1 MIGMDGKETVDGNGS
16 GASAGAAAE
25 AGAGRNAAAGAY
37 LVVRIK
43 GQADVPHWAST
54 TLRLLRLDKKYRA
67 TIVPAR
73 ENTLGM
79 LNKVK
84 HYVSWR
90 EADAGIARELLDKRG
105 RGPGRAPLDEE
116 GLRGA
121 GFSGSGE
128 LAEALA
134 SGRTSMSSHPSLL
147 KPWFALSPP
156 RHGFRRSTKRMYGQR
171 GILGRNEDL
180 GELVRRMI

>member
-1 MIGMDGKETVDGNGS
+1 MDGKGSADGSES
-16 GASAGAAAE
+16 GGGGAASAAAGD
-25 AGAGRNAAAGAY
+25 AGTRAAAGAY

-90 EADAGIARELLDKRG
+90 EADADTARELLDKRG
-105 RGPGRAPLDEE
+105 RGPGRAALTEE

-121 GFSGSGE
+121 GFSGPGE

-156 RHGFRRSTKRMYGQR
+156 RRGFRRSTKRMYGQR
-171 GILGRNEDL
+171 GVLGRNEDL

>member
-1 MIGMDGKETVDGNGS
+1 MEGTGTADGSES
-16 GASAGAAAE
+16 GAEQRAE
-25 AGAGRNAAAGAY
+25 GGKKAAAGAY

-79 LNKVK
+79 LDKVK

-121 GFSGSGE
+121 GFSGPGE

-134 SGRTSMSSHPSLL
+134 SGRTSMASHPSIL

-156 RHGFRRSTKRMYGQR
+156 RRGFRRSTKRMYGQR
-171 GILGRNEDL
+171 GVLGRNEDL

>member
-1 MIGMDGKETVDGNGS
+1 MGEDAGGS
-16 GASAGAAAE
+16 GSGRQGAAS
-25 AGAGRNAAAGAY
+25 GAY

-43 GQADVPHWAST
+43 GQADVPHWAAT

-105 RGPGRAPLDEE
+105 RGPGRARLDAD
-116 GLRGA
+116 GMHSA

-134 SGRTSMSSHPSLL
+134 SGRTSMSAHPSLL

-171 GILGRNEDL
+171 GVLGRNEDL
-180 GELVRRMI
+180 ADLVRRMI

>member
-1 MIGMDGKETVDGNGS
+1 MDGEGSAGGNGS
-16 GASAGAAAE
+16 GAGAPGGEGGGPGKNAA
-25 AGAGRNAAAGAY
+25 AAAGAY

-90 EADAGIARELLDKRG
+90 EAEAGIARELLDKRG
-105 RGPGRAPLDEE
+105 RGPGRVPLDEE

-121 GFSGSGE
+121 GFAGSGE

-156 RHGFRRSTKRMYGQR
+156 RRGFRRSTKRMYGQR
-171 GILGRNEDL
+171 GVLGRNEDL

>member
-1 MIGMDGKETVDGNGS
+1 MDGEGAGDGS
-16 GASAGAAAE
+16 GSGGGSA
-25 AGAGRNAAAGAY
+25 AGAGAY

-90 EADAGIARELLDKRG
+90 EADAATARELLDKRG
-105 RGPGRAPLDEE
+105 RGPGRAPVTDE
-116 GLRGA
+116 GLRAA
-121 GFSGSGE
+121 GFAGPGE

-134 SGRTSMSSHPSLL
+134 SGRTSMASHPSLL

-156 RHGFRRSTKRMYGQR
+156 RRGFRRSTKRMYGQR
-171 GILGRNEDL
+171 GVLGRNEDL

>member
-1 MIGMDGKETVDGNGS
+1 MISMEEGQSEVTDGG
-16 GASAGAAAE
+16 
-25 AGAGRNAAAGAY
+25 AGAGKAPGAY

-43 GQADVPHWAST
+43 GQADVPHWAAT
-54 TLRLLRLDKKYRA
+54 TLRLLRLDRKYRA

-105 RGPGRAPLDEE
+105 RGPGRARLTDG
-116 GLRGA
+116 GLRGTDFA
-121 GFSGSGE
+121 TTGE

-134 SGRTSMSSHPSLL
+134 SGRASMSTMPSLL

-171 GILGRNEDL
+171 GVLGRNEDL
-180 GELVRRMI
+180 GDLVRRMI

>member
-1 MIGMDGKETVDGNGS
+1 MEEGQSGGTDGDAG
-16 GASAGAAAE
+16 SAGDAP
-25 AGAGRNAAAGAY
+25 GAY

-43 GQADVPHWAST
+43 GQADVPHWAAT

-105 RGPGRAPLDEE
+105 RGPGRARLTGE
-116 GLRGA
+116 GLSKT
-121 GFSGSGE
+121 GFSTTGE

-134 SGRTSMSSHPSLL
+134 SGRASMSSLPSLL

-171 GILGRNEDL
+171 GVLGRNEEL
-180 GELVRRMI
+180 GDLVRRMI

>member
-1 MIGMDGKETVDGNGS
+1 MEEGQSGGTDG
-16 GASAGAAAE
+16 
-25 AGAGRNAAAGAY
+25 GAGRAAGEAPGAY

-43 GQADVPHWAST
+43 GQADVPHWAAT

-105 RGPGRAPLDEE
+105 RGPGRARLTGE
-116 GLRGA
+116 GLRSKT
-121 GFSGSGE
+121 GFSTTGE

-134 SGRTSMSSHPSLL
+134 SGRASMSSLPSLL

-171 GILGRNEDL
+171 GVLGRNEEL